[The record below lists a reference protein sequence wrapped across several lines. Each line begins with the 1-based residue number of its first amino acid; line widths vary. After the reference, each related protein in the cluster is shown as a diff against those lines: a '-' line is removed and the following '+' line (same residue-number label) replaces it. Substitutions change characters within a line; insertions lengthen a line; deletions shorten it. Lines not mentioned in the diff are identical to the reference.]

1 MELDVSAL
9 ATQQDAIDLSQ
20 AVVLGRVTRDGRD
33 MLMLRFPDGS
43 IEYVPADLA
52 TGAQVGAP
60 VTETAAETL
69 VAGREVGSD
78 DILPG
83 PPPLAEA
90 PLSAEALAAR
100 VAELEGTNPVRS
112 TDPEQLADTTTFESF
127 LDQLPDAL
135 QYLDLAKLTQAPR
148 YRLDPPGI
156 LRPRGGGGARALQRL
171 GIASL
176 V

>member
-1 MELDVSAL
+1 MEPDVGAL

-20 AVVLGRVTRDGRD
+20 AFILGQVTRDGQE
-33 MLMLRFPDGS
+33 MLMLRLPDGR
-43 IEYVPADLA
+43 IEYVPADLMP
-52 TGAQVGAP
+52 GAQTGAP
-60 VTETAAETL
+60 VSETAAETL
-69 VAGREVGSD
+69 LAGDVVTGAVP
-78 DILPG
+78 LG
-83 PPPLAEA
+83 PPRPAPVMTAE
-90 PLSAEALAAR
+90 EVAAR
-100 VAELEGTNPVRS
+100 VAALEGTNPVRS
-112 TDPEQLADTTTFESF
+112 TDPEQLADESF
-127 LDQLPDAL
+127 LDRLPDAL

>member
-1 MELDVSAL
+1 MELDVGAL

-20 AVVLGRVTRDGRD
+20 AVILGEVTRDGRN

-43 IEYVPADLA
+43 IEYVSADLA
-52 TGAQVGAP
+52 PGAQVGAP

-69 VAGREVGSD
+69 LADTAVAPGV
-78 DILPG
+78 ILPG
-83 PPPLAEA
+83 PPPPAGA
-90 PLSAEALAAR
+90 PMTAEALAAR
-100 VAELEGTNPVRS
+100 VAALEGTNPVRS

-135 QYLDLAKLTQAPR
+135 QYLDLAKLTEAPR

-156 LRPRGGGGARALQRL
+156 LRSRGGGGARALQRL

>member
-1 MELDVSAL
+1 MEPDVGAL

-20 AVVLGRVTRDGRD
+20 AVILGEVTRDGRN

-43 IEYVPADLA
+43 IEYVSADLA
-52 TGAQVGAP
+52 PGAQVGSP

-69 VAGREVGSD
+69 IAGREVAGV
-78 DILPG
+78 IPPG
-83 PPPLAEA
+83 PPPPAEA

-100 VAELEGTNPVRS
+100 VAALEGTNPVRS
-112 TDPEQLADTTTFESF
+112 TDPEQLADESF
-127 LDQLPDAL
+127 LDRLPDAL

>member
-1 MELDVSAL
+1 MEPDVGAL

-20 AVVLGRVTRDGRD
+20 AVVLGRVTRDRRD

-43 IEYVPADLA
+43 IEYVSADLA
-52 TGAQVGAP
+52 PGAEVGAA
-60 VTETAAETL
+60 VSEAEPG
-69 VAGREVGSD
+69 V
-78 DILPG
+78 IPPG
-83 PPPLAEA
+83 PPPPAEA

-100 VAELEGTNPVRS
+100 VAALEGTNPVRS
-112 TDPEQLADTTTFESF
+112 TDPEQLADESF
-127 LDQLPDAL
+127 LDRLPDAL

>member
-1 MELDVSAL
+1 MEPDVGAL

-20 AVVLGRVTRDGRD
+20 PVVLGLVTRDGRD
-33 MLMLRFPDGS
+33 MLMLRLPDGS
-43 IEYVPADLA
+43 IEYVSADLA
-52 TGAQVGAP
+52 PGAQVGATVP
-60 VTETAAETL
+60 EYAAETL
-69 VAGREVGSD
+69 IAGRKVGPEV
-78 DILPG
+78 IPPG
-83 PPPLAEA
+83 PPPPAEA

-100 VAELEGTNPVRS
+100 VAALEGTNPVRS
-112 TDPEQLADTTTFESF
+112 TDPEQLADESF
-127 LDQLPDAL
+127 LDRLPDAL